1 MLARNIAK
9 SQCLSSFRRQYATG
23 FSGQQN
29 RKAFKSVE
37 TQAKSLGKPT
47 GRMQQDPYYLSKKIT
62 KLLNKDSLEE
72 AVTAVKTSPI
82 SLQNEVVWNQLIAKH
97 AKQGRSGAAFSL
109 VTEMKRR
116 GFIPTDQTFTSLLV
130 ALSKNPGDNVLQKAN
145 DLHASLSEAGQ
156 MSKYH
161 YNSLLQVYARA
172 GAHRQMM
179 RVFHEMKSTTNRPD
193 AFTYNIVLNSFA
205 RNDEGDF
212 NELMEVWW
220 QLQQQVREDSERA
233 IGQSKTLSQS
243 NELKTDHRLLAALL
257 QGIRRTST
265 LSKQLY
271 TGIATFDELHHLNIS
286 GRKSEHPGLNSQN
299 SLQPDSISFHALLKL
314 LNSARKFGMADT
326 YIKSLYD
333 QIEPDTPTIN
343 AVIAIR
349 YSQKRYA
356 EAVNLLDTMNDRAM
370 APNASTFDMLI
381 RCCGNM
387 YKGRY
392 ASDPVVWETM
402 SKVLKRHAVEKADRI
417 KKELPLKDLELSSK
431 SCTEILRIGR
441 AAAGGTNDTA
451 RRREIYDLTVSCIE
465 SQRWRRAVSKGWNE
479 RNDMLAKWMAD
490 AYTVLLDTSDSQA
503 VSKDKL
509 ETWRENLELA
519 EKLVNKQSS
528 SSSASRL

>member
-1 MLARNIAK
+1 
-9 SQCLSSFRRQYATG
+9 
-23 FSGQQN
+23 
-29 RKAFKSVE
+29 
-37 TQAKSLGKPT
+37 
-47 GRMQQDPYYLSKKIT
+47 
-62 KLLNKDSLEE
+62 
-72 AVTAVKTSPI
+72 
-82 SLQNEVVWNQLIAKH
+82 
-97 AKQGRSGAAFSL
+97 
-109 VTEMKRR
+109 MKRR
-116 GFIPTDQTFTSLLV
+116 GFKPTDQTFTSLLV

-145 DLHASLSEAGQ
+145 DLHTSLNEEGQ

-179 RVFHEMKSTTNRPD
+179 RVFNEMKSTANRPD

-205 RNDEGDF
+205 RNDEGDY
-212 NELMEVWW
+212 NELIEVWW
-220 QLQQQVREDSERA
+220 QLQQQVKEDSERE

-286 GRKSEHPGLNSQN
+286 GRKSEHPDLNSQN
-299 SLQPDSISFHALLKL
+299 SLQPNSISFHALLKL
-314 LNSARKFGMADT
+314 LNSARKFGMADA

-356 EAVNLLDTMNDRAM
+356 EAVNLLDTMNDHTM

-392 ASDPVVWETM
+392 ASDPVVWENM
-402 SKVLKRHAVEKADRI
+402 SKVLQRHAAEKADRI
-417 KKELPLKDLELSSK
+417 KKDLPLKDLELSSK

-441 AAAGGTNDTA
+441 AAAGGTNDITK
-451 RRREIYDLTVSCIE
+451 RRDIYDLTVSCIE

-479 RNDMLAKWMAD
+479 RNDMLAKWMVD
-490 AYTVLLDTSDSQA
+490 AYTVLLDTSDSQP

-509 ETWRENLELA
+509 ETWRENIELA
-519 EKLVNKQSS
+519 QKLVQKQSS
-528 SSSASRL
+528 PSSASRV

>member
-1 MLARNIAK
+1 M
-9 SQCLSSFRRQYATG
+9 RRHYATG
-23 FSGQQN
+23 ISTQQS
-29 RKAFKSVE
+29 RKAFKSAE
-37 TQAKSLGKPT
+37 SQTKSLGKPT
-47 GRMQQDPYYLSKKIT
+47 GRLQQDPYYLSKKIT
-62 KLLNKDSLEE
+62 KLLNKDNLEE

-82 SLQNEVVWNQLIAKH
+82 NLQSEVVWNQLIAKH
-97 AKQGRSGAAFSL
+97 AKHGRSGAAFSL

-116 GFIPTDQTFTSLLV
+116 GFKPTDQTFTSLLV
-130 ALSKNPGDNVLQKAN
+130 ALSMNPGDNVLQKAN
-145 DLHASLSEAGQ
+145 DLHQSLSEAGH

-179 RVFHEMKSTTNRPD
+179 RVFHEMKSSSNSPD

-212 NELMEVWW
+212 NELMQVWW
-220 QLQQQVREDSERA
+220 QLQQQVREDSERQ
-233 IGQSKTLSQS
+233 IGDAKTFSESK
-243 NELKTDHRLLAALL
+243 ELKTDHRLLAALL

-271 TGIATFDELHHLNIS
+271 VGIATFDELHHINTS
-286 GRKSEHPGLNSQN
+286 GRNSDHPNLNSQN
-299 SLQPDSISFHALLKL
+299 SLQPNSISFHALLKL

-343 AVIAIR
+343 AIIAIR
-349 YSQKRYA
+349 YSQRRFA
-356 EAVNLLDTMNDRAM
+356 EAINLLDTMKNRAT
-370 APNASTFDMLI
+370 APNASTFDMLV
-381 RCCGNM
+381 RCCGKM

-392 ASDPVVWETM
+392 ASDPVVWENM
-402 SKVLKRHAVEKADRI
+402 SKVLRRHASEKADRI
-417 KKELPLKDLELSSK
+417 KQDLPLKDLELSSK

-441 AAAGGTNDTA
+441 AAAGGTNDID

-465 SQRWRRAVSKGWNE
+465 SQRWRRAVTKGWNE
-479 RNDMLAKWMAD
+479 RNDMLAKWMVD
-490 AYTVLLDTSDSQA
+490 AYMVLLDTSGSQP

-519 EKLVNKQSS
+519 EKLVNKQSG
-528 SSSASRL
+528 SASKI